1 MTVRQLARHPLAR
14 NLYAIVLVVLV
25 DVVRAVIL
33 RGHQALH
40 PWMMFVPVVIVAA
53 VFGGFSAG
61 LLATGFASV
70 LVLWSLSASG
80 PVFGTIADWN
90 GMIVFGLTGL
100 MISTICEAMN
110 RTRAR
115 VAVYHTLVT
124 SLDEGFCVV
133 EMLYG
138 PDGQPMDYR
147 FIECNPAF
155 EQQTGFHNAMGKT
168 ILELVPD
175 HDSHWFE
182 IYGKVAQ
189 TGDEI
194 RFEQPATAMQRFYD
208 VFAFRVGGEGSD
220 RVGILF
226 KDISE
231 QKSNEQKLIIAA
243 LYDKVTGL
251 PNRAMF
257 RDHFA
262 KALAR
267 AERDKYAL
275 ALLFLDL
282 DGFKAINDDLGH
294 QAGDT
299 VLCMVAQRLMS
310 CVRAGDLVSR
320 FGGDEFA
327 VILENCQ
334 TDWLPVIAERF
345 KQTLELPVELEGQ
358 AARIS
363 ASIGIVTYPNSG
375 ADEDTLIRLADEA
388 MYSVKKEGKSG
399 YKILA

>member
-1 MTVRQLARHPLAR
+1 
-14 NLYAIVLVVLV
+14 
-25 DVVRAVIL
+25 
-33 RGHQALH
+33 
-40 PWMMFVPVVIVAA
+40 
-53 VFGGFSAG
+53 
-61 LLATGFASV
+61 
-70 LVLWSLSASG
+70 
-80 PVFGTIADWN
+80 
-90 GMIVFGLTGL
+90 
-100 MISTICEAMN
+100 
-110 RTRAR
+110 
-115 VAVYHTLVT
+115 
-124 SLDEGFCVV
+124 
-133 EMLYG
+133 MLYG

-294 QAGDT
+294 
-299 VLCMVAQRLMS
+299 
-310 CVRAGDLVSR
+310 
-320 FGGDEFA
+320 
-327 VILENCQ
+327 
-334 TDWLPVIAERF
+334 
-345 KQTLELPVELEGQ
+345 
-358 AARIS
+358 
-363 ASIGIVTYPNSG
+363 
-375 ADEDTLIRLADEA
+375 
-388 MYSVKKEGKSG
+388 
-399 YKILA
+399 